1 EDDFILPQGVWSA
14 IGKQVEEAGNTIPGV
29 FGRRVPHP
37 ILKRFE
43 YTAEAWMLWVSQI
56 APVVLSNRFEKEE
69 YYAHL
74 AILACCVNECLSFTY
89 PPGFVQDLR
98 QTLASWVEKYERLY
112 YRGRPE
118 RVGMCPITLHSML
131 HVADYIESA
140 GPVWAYWAFGME
152 LFCGKVQRA
161 ITGRRN
167 PYPGIDRFLL
177 QCCQWQHLLWKFP
190 QLGNSQ
196 AVELNRDHQLMIPQ
210 STLDVSQALRN
221 KLATYLMRKF
231 AVDRDVV
238 QQYLPDEL
246 VQWAKVRLP
255 HRGDTLQAA
264 QGTARPAERDMSYIR
279 VSLFLHAPRPE
290 FPKIVRYGQLQH
302 LIDVDIG
309 ESRLQ
314 LAVIKPCKK
323 EGQPAPPCSA
333 ITFKELTAIE
343 LVELS
348 ALEGVVGRVKDSRE
362 RWCVLDRIELH
373 HSAGDAEDEVGL

>member
-1 EDDFILPQGVWSA
+1 
-14 IGKQVEEAGNTIPGV
+14 
-29 FGRRVPHP
+29 
-37 ILKRFE
+37 
-43 YTAEAWMLWVSQI
+43 
-56 APVVLSNRFEKEE
+56 
-69 YYAHL
+69 
-74 AILACCVNECLSFTY
+74 
-89 PPGFVQDLR
+89 
-98 QTLASWVEKYERLY
+98 
-112 YRGRPE
+112 
-118 RVGMCPITLHSML
+118 
-131 HVADYIESA
+131 
-140 GPVWAYWAFGME
+140 ME

-279 VSLFLHAPRPE
+279 FLHAPRPE

-362 RWCVLDRIELH
+362 RCNKKAYSNNDRV
-373 HSAGDAEDEVGL
+373 SEDEDDEDADDNEDNEDDADDEGDEDADANEDDNERPTRRWSKPLSSSRTNSSNIKTKINIGNSSNIGNIGNIRNSRNRPD